1 MKKYLFILCWITLSV
16 NLYGQQLLVSATGV
30 LDFNNGFTI
39 NEAGTDFQS
48 PVISSTNLYLNVE
61 YDNVWG
67 YFFNPD
73 KQWSINVQKTDIVW
87 DKNLSVEIQRDGSGS
102 LIFPYF
108 SARQPLLGGTSFTEV
123 RDNNSL
129 FFEGAHGFSNIPVK
143 VSLVGASVAMGAGDY
158 STTIYFTVYE
168 R

>member
-1 MKKYLFILCWITLSV
+1 MLSV
-16 NLYGQQLLVSATGV
+16 NVSGQQLLVSVTGV

-61 YDNVWG
+61 YDNGWG

-73 KQWSINVQKTDIVW
+73 KKWSINVQKADIVW
-87 DKNLSVEIQRDGSGS
+87 NRNLSLEIERDGSGS
-102 LIFPYF
+102 LILPFF
-108 SARQPLLGGTSFTEV
+108 SARRPLVGGTNHIEV
-123 RDNNSL
+123 RDIQTL